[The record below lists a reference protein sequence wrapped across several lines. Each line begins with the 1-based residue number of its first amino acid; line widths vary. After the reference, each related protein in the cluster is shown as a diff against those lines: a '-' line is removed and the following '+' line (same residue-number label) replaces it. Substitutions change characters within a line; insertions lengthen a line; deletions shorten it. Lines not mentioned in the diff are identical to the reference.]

1 MRGLLFAAALRLW
14 APGESQ
20 ATAEEARQAFEAGD
34 YDRVVELSRQ
44 AYEETGEISFLY
56 AQAHAERF
64 RGNCEAALAL
74 YGRVLAA
81 NPTGEY
87 AGFAQQGVRLCE
99 EELATEPT
107 TSEPEP
113 EPQPEILPPPPQ
125 RVTEAASNQDPDAD
139 TNAQRPSPD
148 VLGATLL
155 STGAVA
161 TAAGATLLV
170 SGDFARRRANA
181 AADEATHIE
190 HRERSSRLVISGAVV
205 GGVGVALLVGA
216 SIRYLTLR
224 RSRASAAVVP
234 YERGVAVVGRF

>member
-1 MRGLLFAAALRLW
+1 MRDLLFAAALQLW

-20 ATAEEARQAFEAGD
+20 ATAEEARHAFEAGD
-34 YDRVVELSRQ
+34 YDRVVELSRE
-44 AYEETGEISFLY
+44 AYEATGEISFLY

-87 AGFAQQGVRLCE
+87 AAFAQQGVRLCE
-99 EELATEPT
+99 EKLATESTEPNP
-107 TSEPEP
+107 EPEP
-113 EPQPEILPPPPQ
+113 EPDLQAESLPPRRDDKAAPPANPISD
-125 RVTEAASNQDPDAD
+125 TEAS
-139 TNAQRPSPD
+139 RPSPD

-170 SGDFARRRANA
+170 SGDFARRRADTA
-181 AADEATHIE
+181 GDEATHIE
-190 HRERSSRLVISGAVV
+190 HRERSTRLTISGATV
-205 GGVGVALLVGA
+205 GGAGASPPVGA
-216 SIRYLTLR
+216 
-224 RSRASAAVVP
+224 AV
-234 YERGVAVVGRF
+234 R